1 MVLTTQK
8 RPMLV
13 GLVLFLILTL
23 VNSLAWEFSREDKK
37 LGFAM
42 ADLYDDDDFD
52 DDSDDFFEFQR
63 GSGRKR
69 KQPKQCRTISKCL

>member
-13 GLVLFLILTL
+13 GLVLFLLLTL
-23 VNSLAWEFSREDKK
+23 
-37 LGFAM
+37 AM

-52 DDSDDFFEFQR
+52 DDSDDFFELQR